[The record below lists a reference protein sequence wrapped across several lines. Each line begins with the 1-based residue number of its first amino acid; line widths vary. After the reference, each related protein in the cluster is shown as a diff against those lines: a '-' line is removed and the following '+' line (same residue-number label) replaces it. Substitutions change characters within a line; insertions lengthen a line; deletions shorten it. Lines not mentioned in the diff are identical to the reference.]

1 MCIIIIRGLNW
12 VCRNHVPLSVVCR
25 MTRSGADHDQEARRR
40 KIFMK
45 NQVSEFSVLIHDT
58 ERHRVWQTES

>member
-1 MCIIIIRGLNW
+1 M
-12 VCRNHVPLSVVCR
+12 CRNHASLSVVCR